1 MPPSRAIAVL
11 GMHRSGTSLLTCGLQ
26 AVGVYIGDNFLEA
39 RPDNPTGYW
48 EDNPIVEINSRIL
61 NGFGRDWE
69 SLSLIEEHRWRDPAL
84 GPLSQEAV
92 AYLKSNFL
100 RYPLW
105 GFKDP
110 RTILL
115 LPFWQSLFR
124 SLEVDDNYIVVIRNP
139 LSVAS
144 SLRRRQNMGALQSHL
159 LWLLHL
165 GPSLHRIAGKPF
177 VVVDYDL
184 LMADPREQLERV
196 ASCLNIQLNETHR
209 AEIER
214 FASDFLSP
222 RLRHSLFSAKD
233 FGSIPH
239 VSPLTREAY
248 HWLYRLATDK
258 IQPGDPR
265 FWSTWERIRSATEA
279 LISKVDNEK
288 TETATQDSECRF
300 NLSPRP
306 CLPGTGVKL
315 FVIIGTQR
323 TGTNILRE
331 LLNTNDDVAMVAE
344 VLTPCPPPGERIPGS
359 VTDPGSDENPYQCLG
374 TGPAKPRPGLNYR
387 GHWGNFLRQ
396 LPTGRSPAP
405 NVSAAEQL
413 LDDYFNFLLDQ
424 IRRQWSGADKSRCR
438 AIGVDIKY
446 SHLEHLA
453 PLNWDAS
460 SAPFLLDYFRSR
472 GVTLIHATRKNVIH
486 CAISA
491 MLVSLTKSPHNYEGA
506 VIDPHYHIDIEECL
520 NYAQRIITDRDNFLK
535 LTRDFAVIECCY
547 EDLLGDLARSNQEG
561 EISDGPGPLHNIA
574 EALGVPFRFRDDGR
588 LRKSINIPYH
598 QLLSNW
604 RDLVKAAERSE
615 FSAFATTL
623 GYELI
628 LHAGKPIPE

>member
-1 MPPSRAIAVL
+1 MPSSRAIVVL
-11 GMHRSGTSLLTCGLQ
+11 GMHRSGTSVLTCGLQ
-26 AVGVYIGDNFLEA
+26 AVGVYIGDNFLEP

-48 EDNPIVEINSRIL
+48 EDKSIVQINSRIL
-61 NGFGRDWE
+61 EGFGLQWE
-69 SLSLIEEHRWRDPAL
+69 SVSLIEESRWQEPVT
-84 GPLSQEAV
+84 GPLSQMAV

-124 SLEVDDNYIVVIRNP
+124 SLEIDDNYVVVVRNP

-144 SLRRRQNMGALQSHL
+144 SLRRRQDMGALQSNL

-165 GPSLHRIAGKPF
+165 GPTLHRIAGKRF

-184 LMADPREQLERV
+184 LMAAPREQLDRV

-209 AEIER
+209 AEMER
-214 FASDFLSP
+214 FASDFLNP

-239 VSPLTREAY
+239 VSPLSREAY
-248 HWLYRLATDK
+248 HWLHRLATDK
-258 IQPGDPR
+258 IQPDDPR

-279 LISKVDNEK
+279 LISKEEK
-288 TETATQDSECRF
+288 KRTETATQDSPCKF
-300 NLSPRP
+300 SLNPRP

-315 FVIIGTQR
+315 FAVIGSQG
-323 TGTNILRE
+323 TGTGILRG
-331 LLNTNDDVAMVAE
+331 LLNTNDDIAMVAE
-344 VLTPCPPPGERIPGS
+344 VLTPCPPPSERILA
-359 VTDPGSDENPYQCLG
+359 NPQ
-374 TGPAKPRPGLNYR
+374 PGLNYR
-387 GHWGNFLRQ
+387 GHWGNFLRE
-396 LPTGRSPAP
+396 LPPGRFPAP
-405 NVSAAEQL
+405 NVSEAEKL
-413 LDDYFNFLLDQ
+413 LDDYLNFLLDQ
-424 IRRQWSGADKSRCR
+424 IRRHWWEADKSRCR

-460 SAPFLLDYFRSR
+460 SVPFLLDYFRSR
-472 GVTLIHATRKNVIH
+472 GVTLIHATRKNVLD

-491 MLVSLTKSPHNYEGA
+491 TLVSLTKSPHNDGA
-506 VIDPHYHIDIEECL
+506 VMDPHYQIDIDECL
-520 NYAQRIITDRDNFLK
+520 NCVRTIITNRDNFLK

-547 EDLLGDLARSNQEG
+547 EDLLRDIARANPEG
-561 EISDGPGPLHNIA
+561 EISDRPGPVHDIA
-574 EALGVPFRFRDDGR
+574 GALRVPFRFRHSGC
-588 LRKSINIPYH
+588 LHKSVDIPYR
-598 QLLSNW
+598 QQLSNW
-604 RDLVKAAERSE
+604 GDFVKAVERSD
-615 FSAFATTL
+615 FSTLASTL
-623 GYELI
+623 G
-628 LHAGKPIPE
+628 